1 MLGQGTRYVLER
13 VEHFVGLGHGKTR
26 CKDLESSLIEKEHSL
41 GYQKI

>member
-1 MLGQGTRYVLER
+1 MSWREWNTLLAW
-13 VEHFVGLGHGKTR
+13 GHGKTR